1 MKKHFKEKAAEVKI
15 PERMFVTVNIENE
28 TYGVDVTKI
37 QEIIGMTEAS
47 HVPNSM
53 PFMKGIVN
61 LRGTIV
67 PLVCMRMKFGLPE
80 KAYDKL
86 TVIMIAEVKNR
97 LIGMIVD
104 SILDVVTLRV
114 DTIQNTPHFSSNI
127 KQDCVEGIGKIEDKI
142 IILMN
147 VDKVF
152 SDEELG
158 LIKYEE

>member
-1 MKKHFKEKAAEVKI
+1 MKKHYKEKITEAKI
-15 PERMFVTVNIENE
+15 QERMFVTVNIEDE
-28 TYGVDVTKI
+28 TYGVDVGKI
-37 QEIIGMTEAS
+37 QEIIGITETS
-47 HVPNSM
+47 HIPNSL

-67 PLVCMRMKFGLPE
+67 PLIDMRLKFGLPE

-86 TVIMIAEVKNR
+86 TVIMIAEIKNR

-104 SILDVVTLRV
+104 SILDVVSIAV
-114 DTIQNTPHFSSNI
+114 DTIQDTPHFSSNI
-127 KQDCVEGIGKIEDKI
+127 RMDCIEGIGKINERI

>member
-1 MKKHFKEKAAEVKI
+1 MKKHFKEKAVEIKI

-28 TYGVDVTKI
+28 TYGVEVSKI
-37 QEIIGMTEAS
+37 QEIIGMTETS
-47 HVPNSM
+47 HVPNAL

-67 PLVCMRMKFGLPE
+67 PLIDMRLKFGLQG

-86 TVIMIAEVKNR
+86 TVIMIAEIKSR

-104 SILDVVTLRV
+104 SILDVVSLTV
-114 DTIQNTPHFSSNI
+114 DSIQDTPHFSSNI
-127 KQDCVEGIGKIEDKI
+127 RMDCVEGIGKIDDRI